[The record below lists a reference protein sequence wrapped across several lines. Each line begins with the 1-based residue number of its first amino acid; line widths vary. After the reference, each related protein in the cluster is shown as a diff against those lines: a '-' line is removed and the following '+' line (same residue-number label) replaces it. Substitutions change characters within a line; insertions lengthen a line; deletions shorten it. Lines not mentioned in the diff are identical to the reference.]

1 MINISILLTN
11 VNILLTNFFLFG
23 LFYFF
28 ILCFVLLTILVLK
41 APEYIE
47 NDDGSMNPALG
58 RKSTGKS

>member
-47 NDDGSMNPALG
+47 NDDGSMYPALG

>member
-28 ILCFVLLTILVLK
+28 ILCFVLLTILVFR

-47 NDDGSMNPALG
+47 NEDEGTYPALG